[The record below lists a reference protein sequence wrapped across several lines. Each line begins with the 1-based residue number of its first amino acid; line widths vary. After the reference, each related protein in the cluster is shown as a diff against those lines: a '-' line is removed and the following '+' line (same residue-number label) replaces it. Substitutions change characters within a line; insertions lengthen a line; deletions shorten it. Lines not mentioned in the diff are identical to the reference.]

1 MYRQAVVLY
10 QAYNSLFMEY
20 KVIFNDIFIRA
31 FCFTSI
37 VLFFSVFSVTSCLHN
52 KENSPLVS
60 WQLYIKKKIT
70 LFFPIYYMVFL
81 KTNVRMERQ

>member
-60 WQLYIKKKIT
+60 WQLYIKKNILPLT
-70 LFFPIYYMVFL
+70 LIIKYTIFSYLLHGVS
-81 KTNVRMERQ
+81 